1 MHRNAARNSWARLS
15 LILAA
20 GLSLAGLW
28 VGVAGAQGTASVGA
42 VMGTVRSQNNVAL
55 EGADVVLEG
64 FGSAYSDSQGRFV
77 FSRVPPGNYRL
88 SVSKQGF
95 TQYHRAMSVRAGFTE
110 RLDVVMGGFAD
121 PPTYSGG
128 RVSVPLI
135 RAGSSFLVRA
145 LLNGRRDVLF
155 YVDTGASFTTISNQ
169 IARDIGIDVGP
180 GSPTVTL
187 ITASGT
193 IQAPVAVVESL
204 QIGGVEARDV
214 QVVVHDLPRGAA
226 GVGLLG
232 LSFLSRFSVRLDPD
246 QGLLML
252 GQ

>member
-1 MHRNAARNSWARLS
+1 LS
-15 LILAA
+15 VLAN
-20 GLSLAGLW
+20 LAGPLR
-28 VGVAGAQGTASVGA
+28 GTAGAQGTASVGA
-42 VMGTVRSQNNVAL
+42 VMGSVRSQNNVLL

-64 FGSAYSDSQGRFV
+64 FGSAYTDSQGRFV

-88 SVSKQGF
+88 SVHKQGF
-95 TQYHRAMSVRAGFTE
+95 PGYHRAMSVRAGLTE
-110 RLDVVMGGFAD
+110 RLEVVMSGLAD
-121 PPTYSGG
+121 PPVYSGG

-135 RAGSSFLVRA
+135 RSGSSFLVRA

-155 YVDTGASFTTISNQ
+155 YVDTGASYTTISHQ
-169 IARDIGIDVGP
+169 VARDIGIDA
-180 GSPTVTL
+180 GSGAPTVTL

-193 IQAPVAVVESL
+193 IQAPVAVLESL